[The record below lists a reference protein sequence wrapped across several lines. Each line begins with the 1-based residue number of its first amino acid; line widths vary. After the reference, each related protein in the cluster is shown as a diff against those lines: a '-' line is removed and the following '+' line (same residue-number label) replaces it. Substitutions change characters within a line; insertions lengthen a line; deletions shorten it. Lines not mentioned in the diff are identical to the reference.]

1 MATKSYFHVNA
12 AAGATVI
19 SPNSGAILGGV
30 FINIAAVAA
39 TSSVLTI
46 FDAATAGQA
55 TAANTVAVINVQNT
69 AIPGLEYNA
78 VMSRGL
84 AYSYVQTGAVTT
96 VGDFTITYQ

>member
-1 MATKSYFHVNA
+1 MATKSYFHVTA

-30 FINIAAVAA
+30 FINIPAVAA

-46 FDAATAGQA
+46 FDAATTAQC

-69 AIPGLEYNA
+69 NIPGLEYSA